1 MPRDGPGQALS
12 YISIA
17 GLHPAVEFTRARTQ
31 VKVETMT
38 SGQIESRRH
47 ARKDPPDARDRHF
60 VPTRKIPSRV
70 EITAYRPHAGP
81 VLKQGFENTCTGE
94 ALAAVANYLL
104 RRHRRAGAPGPVS
117 SRMLYEMAKHYDEMR
132 ADLDHKGSTARAAM
146 KGWHKH
152 GVCAAAVWPY
162 VVGAT
167 QHEPTPAQAADA
179 IARPLHAYFRVPTHD
194 LRLLRAAIHEIGVV
208 YATTHVH
215 TGWRTVDKTGRI
227 IFPRPRYGAHAVA
240 LVGYDKDGFLLQN
253 SRGRGWGKL
262 GFGHIRY
269 ADWHANAMDA
279 WVVELRDRGS
289 RPRR

>member
-1 MPRDGPGQALS
+1 MLVAVLHVGGTGQAAQRRLRGGRHYSNLTATASGEAVMPRDGPGQALS

-117 SRMLYEMAKHYDEMR
+117 SRMLYEMAKHFDEMR
-132 ADLDHKGSTARAAM
+132 
-146 KGWHKH
+146 
-152 GVCAAAVWPY
+152 
-162 VVGAT
+162 
-167 QHEPTPAQAADA
+167 
-179 IARPLHAYFRVPTHD
+179 
-194 LRLLRAAIHEIGVV
+194 
-208 YATTHVH
+208 
-215 TGWRTVDKTGRI
+215 
-227 IFPRPRYGAHAVA
+227 
-240 LVGYDKDGFLLQN
+240 
-253 SRGRGWGKL
+253 
-262 GFGHIRY
+262 GFG
-269 ADWHANAMDA
+269 
-279 WVVELRDRGS
+279 
-289 RPRR
+289 P